1 MLIYLNPEFPC
12 RQDLGEAYEA
22 ALCITFVQ
30 VKEEKKCTIYSCNI
44 LITDTSVAKYSVYC
58 AVCAVRDSCSIYT

>member
-12 RQDLGEAYEA
+12 RQDLCETSEA

-30 VKEEKKCTIYSCNI
+30 VKEEKSAQYIPVTY
-44 LITDTSVAKYSVYC
+44 
-58 AVCAVRDSCSIYT
+58 